1 MESSL
6 PLFLV
11 AVALGA
17 YAQTVTGFALGIFVL
32 SAVVLLEIS
41 SIATT
46 ATALN
51 FMSVALGVVVVIP
64 RLRSADWRVISMTL
78 IGLMPAMVVGVLAL
92 RYLSAYAE
100 AVLRLLL
107 GLLIVGGGLVLI
119 CRPKPRKEM
128 SSVFSFIS
136 IGSMGGLLG
145 GLFSVP
151 APPLVYQLYRQPLSI
166 ETIRVSLV
174 ALFGALGL
182 GRLIV
187 VGLEGN
193 ISLEVVRLGVLSIPV
208 VIFFGWLGGR
218 LPPKVSDTSMRRF
231 VFAILVLTGGFI
243 IYTAFPL

>member
-1 MESSL
+1 MEASL

-17 YAQTVTGFALGIFVL
+17 YAQSVTGFALGIFVL

-41 SIATT
+41 SIASA

-51 FMSVALGVVVVIP
+51 IMSVALGGVVVLP
-64 RLRSADWRVISMTL
+64 RLRHANWWVVQMTL
-78 IGLMPAMVVGVLAL
+78 VGLLPAMIVGVIAL
-92 RYLSAYAE
+92 RYLSVYAE

-119 CRPKPRKEM
+119 WRPKPRKEM
-128 SSVFSFIS
+128 SSAFNFIS
-136 IGSMGGLLG
+136 LGAVGGVLG

-166 ETIRVSLV
+166 EAIRVSLI
-174 ALFGALGL
+174 ALFAALGI

-193 ISLEVVRLGVLSIPV
+193 ISFEVVRLGVLSIPV
-208 VIFFGWLGGR
+208 VMFFGWLGGR
-218 LPPKVSDTSMRRF
+218 LPPNVSDIAMRRF
-231 VFAILVLTGGFI
+231 VFMILVLTGGFI
-243 IYTAFPL
+243 IFTAFPF